1 MKETTEVSKSKQ
13 EYSLP
18 HYWVPVPLIWNLLM
32 ILAKSILIPSI
43 IINFSSSNNRFIY
56 SKENLLIGPNYID
69 NLKQEIENFMEIGKY
84 IEESAL
90 LKKSVIETIKNEA
103 QKQRDEFLDI

>member
-1 MKETTEVSKSKQ
+1 M
-13 EYSLP
+13 
-18 HYWVPVPLIWNLLM
+18 
-32 ILAKSILIPSI
+32 
-43 IINFSSSNNRFIY
+43 
-56 SKENLLIGPNYID
+56 IGPNYID

-103 QKQRDEFLDI
+103 QKQRDEF